1 MFFNVAVLDF
11 RIDIDPEI
19 MKRGSFTAIK
29 PPISSRREG
38 RRHFSRVLFFA
49 QNIPKS
55 LIFGRTSKQTTRNYS
70 ILKRIKKLKD

>member
-29 PPISSRREG
+29 PPTFSRREG
-38 RRHFSRVLFFA
+38 GRHFPEYCFA
-49 QNIPKS
+49 RYVYNIRYF
-55 LIFGRTSKQTTRNYS
+55 ITIT
-70 ILKRIKKLKD
+70 